1 METRPDFLIVGMER
15 SGTHWVS
22 AILNNHPEVASF
34 PTLPFSTDPG
44 KNKIGEVHF
53 FNTLASLD
61 GARANLFVRS
71 LSSFSYKVNGVFADV
86 AALHGKVSD
95 KKLRALLIQRY
106 EEYCAAQMG
115 VKKIVG
121 ESTPAY
127 VFFLDFIDSIYPEIK
142 KICIIRDPKDMIVSW
157 HFNLI
162 RKNRKKEDEP
172 ITQNFA
178 LSYLKKRVI
187 KGYRALLAYKGFVHC
202 LTYEG
207 LHKDGGTVVHGL
219 LDYLRVAHSPHVI
232 ASMIENASFEQQTK
246 KEDASTPRK
255 AGEEDIKSGLRK
267 GIIGDWK
274 NHISEVLAAKIDDT
288 VRGLRKEIRK
298 KYNVIHLDA

>member
-1 METRPDFLIVGMER
+1 METKPDFLIVGMER
-15 SGTHWVS
+15 SGTHWIS

-61 GARANLFVRS
+61 GAGEDILARAFSN
-71 LSSFSYKVNGVFADV
+71 FSYRVNGVFADI
-86 AALHGKVSD
+86 AALRGKVSD
-95 KKLRALLIQRY
+95 EKLRALLERRY
-106 EEYCAAQMG
+106 AEYCIAQMG
-115 VKKIVG
+115 EKKLVG

-127 VFFLDFIDSIYPEIK
+127 IFFLNFIDSLYPRMK
-142 KICIIRDPKDMIVSW
+142 KICVIRDPKDMIVSW

-162 RKNRKKEDEP
+162 RKNRKKEGEP
-172 ITQNFA
+172 VTQDFA
-178 LSYLKKRVI
+178 LGYLKKRII
-187 KGYRALLAYKGFVHC
+187 KEYEALLAYKGFVHC
-202 LTYEG
+202 LAYEG
-207 LHKDGGTVVHGL
+207 LHKDGETVVRGV
-219 LDYLRVAHSPHVI
+219 LDYLGVAHSPQGI
-232 ASMIENASFEQQTK
+232 SSMIRDASFEQQTK

-267 GIIGDWK
+267 GIMGDWE
-274 NHISEVLAAKIDDT
+274 NHISEALAAKIDDA

-298 KYNVIHLDA
+298 KCNVIHLNA